1 MIVSGNH
8 YRTIWM
14 ENEKVLMIDQNALPF
29 SFSIFSAENYFQ
41 TCKAII
47 DMTVRGAGA
56 IGAAAG
62 FAMAQAAMEGKAQ
75 FGENT
80 AGYFGFLENA
90 RKDIEAT
97 RPTARNLFFSIERV
111 FSAAKISV
119 NNAVEVSKQL
129 ADENIA
135 DAEKIGDFGN
145 ELIKPGFRILTH
157 CNAGWLGFVDWGS
170 ALAPVYKAHRQGKNI
185 HVFADETRP
194 RGQGARLTAWE
205 LANEKVP
212 FTLIADN
219 AAAHFLSKGMIDMVI
234 TGADRIAANGDTAN
248 KIGTLEKAIL
258 AKTYNIPFYI
268 AAPFST
274 FDISIPDGNSIP
286 IENRDENEVLWQS
299 GPDENGIMHKIRV
312 AAPES
317 AALNPAF
324 DVTPASYITA
334 FITEK
339 GVFAPNEAHICQLYN
354 SRH

>member
-1 MIVSGNH
+1 
-8 YRTIWM
+8 
-14 ENEKVLMIDQNALPF
+14 MIDQNALPF
-29 SFSIFSAENYFQ
+29 SFNIIAAPNFRQ
-41 TCKAII
+41 TCKAIV

-62 FAMAQAAMEGKAQ
+62 FAMAQAAREAKTE

-80 AGYFGFLENA
+80 SEYFGFIENA
-90 RKDIEAT
+90 RKEIEAT
-97 RPTARNLFFSIERV
+97 RPTARNLFFATEKV
-111 FSAAKISV
+111 YASALDSALKAKETAQS
-119 NNAVEVSKQL
+119 L
-129 ADENIA
+129 ADENIT

-145 ELIKPGFRILTH
+145 ELIKSGYRILTH

-170 ALAPVYKAHRQGKNI
+170 ALAPVYKAHRQGKDI
-185 HVFADETRP
+185 HIFADETRP

-205 LANEKVP
+205 LTNEKVP
-212 FTLIADN
+212 FALIADN
-219 AAAHFLSKGMIDMVI
+219 AAAHFMSKGMIDMVI

-286 IENRDENEVLWQS
+286 IENRDEDEVLWQS
-299 GPDENGIMHKIRV
+299 GPDENGIMHKISV
-312 AAPES
+312 AAPGS
-317 AALNPAF
+317 PALNPAF

-339 GVFAPNEAHICQLYN
+339 GIIRPDEKIIRQLYN
-354 SRH
+354 SNL